1 MLKFSQDGS
10 KLLMFVQYSQVIAL
24 FNANNGSAR
33 AAIYQPNTYSL
44 LYQPYNPQ
52 YRQNQLTSFEVM
64 SYSS

>member
-44 LYQPYNPQ
+44 LYPAYYNI
-52 YRQNQLTSFEVM
+52 YNQLTSFEVM